1 MRQNKNGSLP
11 RRALSAAAV
20 ALVLSVLV
28 TSAARAAVIGFQA
41 LEHGGTG
48 QQVVPGTGKFYSEA
62 GYDFTSDAPV
72 HNLATW
78 GTASGNYF
86 GSTALWNGDGT
97 GVTGITR
104 LTRTDGGAFDLLSI
118 DIAEL
123 NLAGAGIAG
132 VTFEAVFS
140 GGGTTSANFTT
151 DGDRTTGDLSS
162 FQTFAFTGFT
172 DIVSVSWL
180 QVTPFIQ
187 FDNVTV
193 HNAADIPEPRAVA
206 LFLAAAVLTLALA
219 GRRRAPRRRTA
230 DRS

>member
-1 MRQNKNGSLP
+1 MQRTARIFLAKGLT
-11 RRALSAAAV
+11 ALALAIAAAG
-20 ALVLSVLV
+20 
-28 TSAARAAVIGFQA
+28 TSHAAVIGFQA
-41 LEHGGTG
+41 LEHGGSG

-62 GYDFTSDAPV
+62 GYDFTSDAPL
-72 HNLATW
+72 HNFATW

-132 VTFEAVFS
+132 VTFDAVFS
-140 GGGTTSANFTT
+140 GGGTTSASFTT
-151 DGDRTTGDLSS
+151 DGSRATGDLSS

-193 HNAADIPEPRAVA
+193 RSATDIPEPPAVG
-206 LFLAAAVLTLALA
+206 LFAAAVLALA
-219 GRRRAPRRRTA
+219 VVGRRRRRHR
-230 DRS
+230 R